1 MTYKQFRDLVDEKGL
16 ESITFEDFP
25 DLSKNDFEKFL
36 EKYKNY
42 LIKEDE
48 EKEKELRKEEKEKKR
63 QKRDLEAQLKREE
76 KEKKRQERDLEAQ
89 LKREEKEK
97 KQALKQ
103 AQEEEEQAMIDARRE
118 QYAGYM
124 QNNKCFPIDIYENY
138 CVFLEGLEDVE
149 FSTNAIS
156 KKRYIN
162 NRELDETIYS
172 DITREMNRSLRI
184 GKMKEIARAVN
195 ALALKK
201 LINPIADAI
210 SKGLW
215 DGTKRAETFFIDFLG
230 ADNTELTKSL
240 TMKWLYGT
248 YKRLVEPGC
257 KMDPMLIFVDPQQGT
272 GKTNIMQRL
281 GNCFHTDNED
291 YVYIQTGN
299 ITLRPDELRM
309 LSSTWITVFD
319 EMASMNKADNALVKS
334 FVSHTTDTFRKP
346 YDIDPKTYGRT
357 CSFCGN
363 SNSRYFLKDYTS
375 NGCERRFWI
384 LPCNGQVRSAEE
396 WNKILPDEY
405 LRQLWYEVRDFYE
418 NNDNFEYNT
427 LSLIEQDELATLQ
440 KEYKTSIDDLATER
454 LDEILHRRYPQNID
468 RKIESNT
475 IIDWLRDTYTEGY
488 IGELEEI
495 KIGTLRLV
503 LNADRNGGGRGNE
516 WIENIIENNYS
527 HEYEI
532 VKESTKGRP
541 ISILRKKHDG
551 IEKEL
556 F

>member
-1 MTYKQFRDLVDEKGL
+1 MTYKEFKARVDERGL

-25 DLSKNDFEKFL
+25 ELSKNDYEKNL
-36 EKYKNY
+36 EKYKNC
-42 LIKEDE
+42 LLKEE
-48 EKEKELRKEEKEKKR
+48 VEKERE
-63 QKRDLEAQLKREE
+63 LKREE
-76 KEKKRQERDLEAQ
+76 KEKRRRERELESEQ
-89 LKREEKEK
+89 RKKEK
-97 KQALKQ
+97 KDKEAKKKADQDAKQAL
-103 AQEEEEQAMIDARRE
+103 IDARIE
-118 QYAGYM
+118 QYSGYM
-124 QNNKCFPIDIYENY
+124 VNKDGFPIDIYENY
-138 CVFLEGLEDVE
+138 CVFLEKLEDIS
-149 FSTNAIS
+149 FATNAIS

-162 NRELDETIYS
+162 NIELDETIYS
-172 DITREMNRSLRI
+172 DITREMNKSLRI
-184 GKMKEIARAVN
+184 GKMREIARAVN
-195 ALALKK
+195 AIALKK

-210 SKGLW
+210 SRGLW

-230 ADNTELTKSL
+230 AQNTELTKSL
-240 TMKWLYGT
+240 TLKWLYGT

-272 GKTNIMQRL
+272 GKTNIIQRL
-281 GNCFHTDNED
+281 GNCFHTDRED
-291 YVYIQTGN
+291 YVYVQTGN

-309 LSSTWITVFD
+309 LSSTWITIFD

-384 LPCNGQVRSAEE
+384 LPCNGSVRTAEE
-396 WNKILPDEY
+396 WRSILPDEY
-405 LRQLWYEVRDFYE
+405 LQQVWYEVRDFYE
-418 NNDNFEYNT
+418 NNLNFEYNT
-427 LSLIEQDELATLQ
+427 LSREEQEQLGQLQ

-454 LDEILHRRYPQNID
+454 LDEILHRKYPQTID
-468 RKIESNT
+468 RTVESNT
-475 IIDWLRDTYTEGY
+475 IIDWLRDTYTDNFHC
-488 IGELEEI
+488 ELEEI

-516 WIENIIENNYS
+516 WIESIIETNYKD
-527 HEYEI
+527 EYEI

-541 ISILRKKHDG
+541 ITILRKKNLQKD
-551 IEKEL
+551 L
-556 F
+556 FEDDITRNF